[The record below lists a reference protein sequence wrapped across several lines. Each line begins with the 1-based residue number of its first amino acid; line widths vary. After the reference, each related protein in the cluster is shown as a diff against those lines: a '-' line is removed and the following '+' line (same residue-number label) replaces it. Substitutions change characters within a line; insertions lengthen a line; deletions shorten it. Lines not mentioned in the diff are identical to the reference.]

1 MPLRKVRA
9 EFCFKSSFYGGVTMM
24 GSERK
29 CSWAIETALS
39 LDCDASYTNL
49 HTRKNDR
56 KNDG

>member
-29 CSWAIETALS
+29 CSWSIETALS

-49 HTRKNDR
+49 HTR
-56 KNDG
+56 